1 MYCVG
6 PCSVVEHGSGA
17 WDGVILHS
25 RPLCTLSVS
34 GPPFDDAKWS
44 VANIF
49 SEFPAM
55 HNTADATCESSSFRA
70 LPSSVAVV
78 FHLIT
83 GTPDHRK
90 KTVILDS
97 SSLHGVFMDAHQLR
111 PPGTASLV
119 LPFPQWGSGGLV
131 FGDRAAKPDPYLH
144 VAQLKPYGSKVA
156 FLSYPASN
164 ATERTGQ
171 PLRPRVHVLDINRW
185 VAKRSRALA
194 DDDKSDSL
202 VQCWEKGTDLDC
214 FVEPLPSGTPPPFV
228 VYNGPTI
235 TFPDGHY
242 PVETIATQSGFS
254 LMVSSGL
261 QCLIVS

>member
-1 MYCVG
+1 MIGVRMCVEN
-6 PCSVVEHGSGA
+6 PFKRITK
-17 WDGVILHS
+17 DLHVL
-25 RPLCTLSVS
+25 RERVS
-34 GPPFDDAKWS
+34 GVGRRCPGLGFEIENGIDYGTGLRLRIGDYVLNA
-44 VANIF
+44 A
-49 SEFPAM
+49 
-55 HNTADATCESSSFRA
+55 RA
-70 LPSSVAVV
+70 LLEECR
-78 FHLIT
+78 H
-83 GTPDHRK
+83 D
-90 KTVILDS
+90 
-97 SSLHGVFMDAHQLR
+97 
-111 PPGTASLV
+111 
-119 LPFPQWGSGGLV
+119 
-131 FGDRAAKPDPYLH
+131 
-144 VAQLKPYGSKVA
+144 
-156 FLSYPASN
+156 
-164 ATERTGQ
+164 RTGQ